1 MTSDQAK
8 RSFGQNLL
16 SPRSCGYFDSSLSV
30 KWGIGAL
37 FVLALFLSLHF
48 REVRVD
54 SLELDTAAKKYVVAQ
69 TDFEFLDHD
78 ATKLQRVDAVRDL
91 GKIYRLSEREIRQ
104 RIKEIEKDFTESE
117 ELKKELPDAS
127 LSELHFTMDT
137 FQRGIRDLHFTDQKT
152 LEMLRKRNFNV
163 SQFEPLEALQGES
176 SLFLPTYIWE
186 QEADRIFAEHP
197 VPKPFRSFVVAEF
210 SKKPWKLEEDTVLM
224 RKIRYEIE
232 GEVNEQYTSI
242 GAGDRIIDQ
251 GDRVMNRHL
260 TMLQAMK
267 RALNENRNLWAPTTI
282 LGSLILAVLITF
294 ISASF
299 LQHNYPK
306 QFASNRQLFL
316 LVTLSII
323 PLLLSRIF
331 ELWQLN
337 SDSRLHEWLPYPLF
351 VPLAAIL
358 TCHLMGPKIATFSAV
373 LITIALTISET
384 LDLQGMLLNIVASLI
399 AILETRSLKHRKEIF
414 VVSLKA
420 FLGCI
425 WVIIAFHLYQNTIFD
440 ISILGDLFSAFI
452 FLLGT
457 SVVVLGLLPLFE
469 TTFNVVTD
477 VTLMEYLDPSHPL
490 FASTFNGSPR
500 NLPTLFSGGDAGR
513 NRGSCYRC
521 QWTVLPCGNP
531 LP

>member
-1 MTSDQAK
+1 MLSDEVK
-8 RSFGQNLL
+8 RSFSPSLL
-16 SPRSCGYFDSSLSV
+16 FPRTCGYFDESLPI
-30 KWGIGAL
+30 KWGLGVL

-54 SLELDTAAKKYVVAQ
+54 SLELDAPAKKYVVAQ

-78 ATKLQRVDAVRDL
+78 ATKLQRLDIVRDL

-104 RIKEIEKDFTESE
+104 RIKEIENDYAENDE
-117 ELKKELPDAS
+117 WKKELPDAS

-137 FQRGIRDLHFTDQKT
+137 FQRGIRSLHFTDQKT
-152 LEMLRKRNFNV
+152 LEMLRKRNINV
-163 SQFEPLEALQGES
+163 SQFEPLEVLQGDS
-176 SLFLPTYIWE
+176 SLFLPTYLWE
-186 QEADRIFAEHP
+186 QEADRIFKEHP
-197 VPKPFRSFVVAEF
+197 VPKPFRDFVVAEF

-232 GEVNEQYTSI
+232 GEIKEQYTSI

-251 GDRVMNRHL
+251 GERVMNRHV

-282 LGSLILAVLITF
+282 LGSLILAILITF
-294 ISASF
+294 LSASY
-299 LQHNYPK
+299 LRTNYPK
-306 QFASNRQLFL
+306 LFSSNRQLFL
-316 LVTLSII
+316 LVTLSIL
-323 PLLLSRIF
+323 PLIFSRAFDI
-331 ELWQLN
+331 WQLN
-337 SDSRLHEWLPYPLF
+337 SDGRLHDWLLYPLF

-358 TCHLMGPKIATFSAV
+358 TCHLMGPKVAAFSAV
-373 LITIALTISET
+373 LITITLTISET

-399 AILETRSLKHRKEIF
+399 AVLETKSLKHRKEIF

-425 WVIIAFHLYQNTIFD
+425 WVIVAFHLYQNTVFD
-440 ISILGDLFSAFI
+440 ISILADLFSAFI

-469 TTFNVVTD
+469 TTFQVVTD

-490 FASTFNGSPR
+490 LRRLSIEAPGTYQHSLVVGTLAEAS
-500 NLPTLFSGGDAGR
+500 
-513 NRGSCYRC
+513 C
-521 QWTVLPCGNP
+521 PCDRR
-531 LP
+531 